1 MHTVQSIINDVKSGK
16 ISPIYFLM
24 GDEPYFIDQISTFFE
39 SNIIPE
45 SSRGFD
51 QTIIYGKDTSI
62 EILVSMAKRFPM
74 VSDFQLIIIKEA
86 QNLSRTIEQLT
97 SYSKNPQVTTI
108 LVFCYKYKLLDKR
121 KALYK
126 LLLKDFVVFD
136 SKCIYESKIPTWISN
151 QLSGKGFEITPK
163 ASYLLCEY
171 LGNDLTKIMNELEKL
186 KLILDHGTVITDEL
200 IEMNI
205 GISKDFNNFELLS
218 AISNNNLKK
227 AHQIVYYFSRNP
239 SKHSIILTI
248 SVLYSF
254 FVKVMKLHT
263 FSSQNPKTIAKK
275 IGVNPYFL
283 KDYNTAKNNFSMRQI
298 SRIFEILRDID
309 LKSKGIGSN
318 SVSKDLYS
326 ELLIKI
332 FNN

>member
-1 MHTVQSIINDVKSGK
+1 
-16 ISPIYFLM
+16 M

-62 EILVSMAKRFPM
+62 ETLVSMAKRFPM

-108 LVFCYKYKLLDKR
+108 LVFCYKFKLLDKR

-126 LLLKDFVVFD
+126 SLLKDFVVFD

-186 KLILDHGTVITDEL
+186 KLILDDGTVITDEL

>member
-1 MHTVQSIINDVKSGK
+1 
-16 ISPIYFLM
+16 M